1 MVEVQNRFRIP
12 PARSAGI
19 EIYQGFSILIFNV
32 KENTMIRRTSYCY
45 LLAFSLGLLLVL
57 NTAAVAA
64 PTAKMVKE
72 VVDYY
77 YNGQKEG
84 PILTEAKLCKAV
96 KNYECTET
104 LNPNN
109 VTKGETINV
118 WMRFFVPKGASYDD
132 ILVEYKYEGIPR
144 RLTPHKIDSSIRYRL
159 VDKNSADK
167 PGNWT
172 ITVKKGISK
181 LKEFKINVVK

>member
-1 MVEVQNRFRIP
+1 MTRKPNF
-12 PARSAGI
+12 
-19 EIYQGFSILIFNV
+19 
-32 KENTMIRRTSYCY
+32 CC
-45 LLAFSLGLLLVL
+45 LLVFSLGLLLVL

-77 YNGQKEG
+77 YSGQEQG

-104 LNPNN
+104 LDPKN
-109 VTKGETINV
+109 VAKGETINV
-118 WMRFFVPKGASYDD
+118 WMRFLVPKGVSYDD
-132 ILVEYKYEGIPR
+132 ILVEYKHEGIPR
-144 RLTPHKIDSSIRYRL
+144 RLTPHKIESSIRYRL
-159 VDKNSADK
+159 VDKSSVDK
-167 PGNWT
+167 AGNWT

-181 LKEFKINVVK
+181 LREFEIVVVK

>member
-1 MVEVQNRFRIP
+1 
-12 PARSAGI
+12 
-19 EIYQGFSILIFNV
+19 
-32 KENTMIRRTSYCY
+32 MIRKTNSCY

-57 NTAAVAA
+57 NTAAIAA

-96 KNYECTET
+96 KKFECTET
-104 LNPNN
+104 FKPDNIA
-109 VTKGETINV
+109 KGATINV

-132 ILVEYKYEGIPR
+132 ILVEYMHEGIPR

-159 VDKNSADK
+159 VDKNSVDK

-181 LKEFKINVVK
+181 LKEFKIKVVK